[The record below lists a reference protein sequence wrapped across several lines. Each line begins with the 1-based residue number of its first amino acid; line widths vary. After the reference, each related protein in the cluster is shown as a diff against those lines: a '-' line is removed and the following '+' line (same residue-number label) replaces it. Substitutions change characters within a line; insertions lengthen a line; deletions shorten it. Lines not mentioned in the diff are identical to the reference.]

1 MGRKRKKT
9 SALTRKATEEKT
21 MKLFRQAEQ
30 GDEEALVVVREW
42 FDDCPSACDKIGDM
56 AREAEDSLVKVF
68 TKNLL
73 GQQALHSKLNA
84 LRQEIGGPDP
94 TPLEDLLAQRIA
106 ACWLH
111 LHYLETIYA
120 VNIENNGLSGRWSE
134 SMQRSI
140 DRAQR
145 RYLSAIK
152 TLVQVRRLL
161 GPVIQL
167 NVAERQVNIAQS
179 TVSK

>member
-1 MGRKRKKT
+1 MGRKRQQTTTITKKEEVK
-9 SALTRKATEEKT
+9 LTKLLRK
-21 MKLFRQAEQ
+21 AEQ
-30 GDEEALVVVREW
+30 GDEETLVVMREW
-42 FDDCPSACDKIGDM
+42 LDNNPPTRDRIGDW
-56 AREAEDSLVKVF
+56 ARRARDSLVKL
-68 TKNLL
+68 TAKNPVI
-73 GQQALHSKLNA
+73 QEALHSKLSA
-84 LRQEIGGPDP
+84 LRREIGGPDP
-94 TPLEDLLAQRIA
+94 SPLEDLLAQRIA

-120 VNIENNGLSGRWSE
+120 LNVENNGLSGRWSE

-140 DRAQR
+140 GRAQK

-167 NVAERQVNIAQS
+167 NVAERQLNIAQS